1 MPSEWKQNRFVVATD
16 PARQDVDAIH
26 AFLSRAYWC
35 ENIPRA
41 TVERAVRH
49 SLCFGLFDGAAQIG
63 LARVVTDYATFA
75 YLCDVY
81 VLGSH
86 RGHGLGRWLIE
97 CVMAHP
103 QLQGLRR
110 INLATRDAH
119 GLYAQF
125 GFQPLARPESHM
137 ELHKPDIY
145 KTAAAG
151 GQSAAQTIS
160 RT

>member
-1 MPSEWKQNRFVVATD
+1 MSKAVVEMLHTWWRRLAETELSTELTRED
-16 PARQDVDAIH
+16 LLHLLDLPAPG
-26 AFLSRAYWC
+26 
-35 ENIPRA
+35 E
-41 TVERAVRH
+41 TVA
-49 SLCFGLFDGAAQIG
+49 LNQIG

-145 KTAAAG
+145 KTAVAG
-151 GQSAAQTIS
+151 GQSATQTEA